1 LGRSLVSQ
9 PRLLLVDELSLG
21 LAPAV
26 VERLLG
32 VVRELHAAGT
42 TVVVVEQSVNVA
54 LALASTAHV
63 LERGAVR
70 YHGPAAD
77 LADRDDLL
85 RAVFLGGAA
94 GGATADRSPS
104 LLGTAGSS

>member
-1 LGRSLVSQ
+1 MLALGRSLVSQ

-32 VVRELHAAGT
+32 VVRELHAGGT

-54 LALASTAHV
+54 LALAGTAHV

-70 YHGPAAD
+70 YSGPAAD

-85 RAVFLGGAA
+85 RAVFLGGA
-94 GGATADRSPS
+94 GADRGPS
-104 LLGTAGSS
+104 LLGTGAS